1 MKLESTVAKKLAEA
15 LKETELYL
23 PFDGAI
29 EAHTKQDNRELKMG
43 DWATVE
49 SHYDTF
55 EYEWC
60 IEFVNEWMRSNAP
73 NFTAD
78 IGPATITIIKE

>member
-15 LKETELYL
+15 LKETGLFLEN
-23 PFDGAI
+23 GI
-29 EAHTKQDNRELKMG
+29 EAFTKKDNLEMNMG

-73 NFTAD
+73 NYTAD

>member
-15 LKETELYL
+15 LKETGLFLEN
-23 PFDGAI
+23 GI
-29 EAHTKQDNRELKMG
+29 EAFTKKDNLEMNMG

-49 SHYDTF
+49 SHYDSF
-55 EYEWC
+55 ADS